1 MPADL
6 TKSNPSS
13 GARYTPEPA
22 RPSECRIQ
30 CGARCRSLPCGSLR
44 RSDRLQLM
52 VRGAELQGCA
62 IYGYIRS
69 PSRQRPLCANSSR
82 SPFTKQAARDIQNK
96 TFATL
101 LSGNPVRVS
110 SDRRKKHPHR
120 EPMKR
125 DGRQQDPGSSGQP
138 FGGRATAERARAL
151 GLVGRVICHGPRRG
165 RGQQSASWPLAFS
178 RQEIAPRSQRVQAA
192 ISPVVQSS
200 SGGDIRRHFSV
211 LSVMP

>member
-1 MPADL
+1 
-6 TKSNPSS
+6 
-13 GARYTPEPA
+13 
-22 RPSECRIQ
+22 
-30 CGARCRSLPCGSLR
+30 
-44 RSDRLQLM
+44 M
-52 VRGAELQGCA
+52 VRGAEWQGCA

-82 SPFTKQAARDIQNK
+82 SPFTKQRTARDIQNK
-96 TFATL
+96 TFAAL
-101 LSGNPVRVS
+101 LSGNPVRAS

-120 EPMKR
+120 GPMKR

-138 FGGRATAERARAL
+138 FGGRATAERLRAL
-151 GLVGRVICHGPRRG
+151 GLVGRVICHGPRSG

-200 SGGDIRRHFSV
+200 SGGDIRPHFFCPLGHAMKAPSPAKLPGDTKDTEVASGACRESCTCVEFHGV
-211 LSVMP
+211 LAIQG